1 MVSVIL
7 NIKRQWQPVFF
18 LLMFYLASTCVN
30 RAANFEKCSAV
41 KKIKYTLKSLS
52 TLFLS
57 ALFLPLLAY
66 FTTFLCL
73 TTLLNFYTN
82 LSEFYHLEA
91 EILQK
96 IALRADFTHILHRI
110 SIKLFKF

>member
-1 MVSVIL
+1 MPFV
-7 NIKRQWQPVFF
+7 P
-18 LLMFYLASTCVN
+18 Y
-30 RAANFEKCSAV
+30 
-41 KKIKYTLKSLS
+41 KSLVFSTGS
-52 TLFLS
+52 TLGLS
-57 ALFLPLLAY
+57 ISKSMVHI

-96 IALRADFTHILHRI
+96 TALRADFTHIMHRI